1 VDKKN
6 NQISYIQVYM
16 PTLPRLRISFPQLRR
31 KGDSKEIKNPGG
43 NPGLDKKIRQTKTS
57 RFLSHVGE

>member
-1 VDKKN
+1 
-6 NQISYIQVYM
+6 M